1 MLRILAS
8 PSLPPAAR
16 DALIAYIDE
25 KNAGA
30 FGHGER
36 ERRKFA
42 TRLNGAKDNTGSGF
56 DLMPHL
62 LMIGAEFCKNG
73 VP

>member
-1 MLRILAS
+1 VLRILSS

-16 DALIAYIDE
+16 DALIAYIDD

-42 TRLNGAKDNTGSGF
+42 TRLSDEVQS
-56 DLMPHL
+56 
-62 LMIGAEFCKNG
+62 
-73 VP
+73 

>member
-1 MLRILAS
+1 MRKRRTKAKHRLDDS
-8 PSLPPAAR
+8 TGPPQDIR
-16 DALIAYIDE
+16 LIAYIDD

-42 TRLNGAKDNTGSGF
+42 TRLNGEVNHDG
-56 DLMPHL
+56 
-62 LMIGAEFCKNG
+62 
-73 VP
+73 